1 MRFADIPGH
10 EDVKERLRDMA
21 LSGRIPH
28 ALLLEGPSG
37 AGKFMLARA
46 FAQFIHC
53 QNRTAD
59 GDSCGRCPACLQHSA
74 FNHIDTVFSFPVVK
88 KSGKPTMSD
97 DHVEDFRAFMTE
109 NPYMDFDKWLLAM
122 DNINAQPQIYV
133 EEGNELLRRLTFMAR
148 RSQYKVVLLWLPER
162 MMEGTANKLLKLVE
176 EPFADT
182 IFVMVSNNS
191 RRILPTIYSRTQRIN
206 VRRYSDTE
214 VQSILE
220 ARGVPPTDAADAARI
235 AEGDTNM
242 AIRLAEAGAERMQ
255 QLELFASLMRKAY
268 GRKVGELREWSKTV
282 AELGREPAM
291 KFLDYCSRLFRE
303 SFVMHLQVDNLLTL
317 NAAERAF
324 TSKFFPFIN
333 ERNVIDL
340 MELFDRSKRDIAGN
354 GNAKIIFFDLAVR
367 TIMLIRRQ

>member
-10 EDVKERLRDMA
+10 EDVKERLREMA

-37 AGKFMLARA
+37 SGKFMLARA
-46 FAQFIHC
+46 FASFIHC
-53 QNRTAD
+53 QNRTPD
-59 GDSCGRCPACLQHSA
+59 GDSCGKCPSCLQHSS

-88 KSGKPTMSD
+88 KSGKPTLSD
-97 DHVEDFRAFMTE
+97 DYVDDFRTFITE

-148 RSQYKVVLLWLPER
+148 RSKYKLVLLWLPER

-182 IFVMVSNNS
+182 IFLMVSNNS
-191 RRILPTIYSRTQRIN
+191 RRILPTIYSRTQRVN
-206 VRRYSDTE
+206 VRRYTDAE
-214 VQSILE
+214 VQGILM
-220 ARGVPPTDAADAARI
+220 ARGVPTTDAADAARI

-242 AIRLAEAGAERMQ
+242 AIRLAEAGSERLQ
-255 QLELFASLMRKAY
+255 LLELFATLMRKAY
-268 GRKVGELREWSKTV
+268 GRKVGELREWSRTV

-291 KFLDYCSRLFRE
+291 KFLDYCGRLFRE
-303 SFVMHLQVDNLLTL
+303 SFVMHLHVDSLLTL
-317 NAAERAF
+317 NAAESAF
-324 TSKFFPFIN
+324 ISKFFPFIN
-333 ERNVIDL
+333 ERNVLDL
-340 MELFDRSKRDIAGN
+340 MDLFDRSRRDIAGN

>member
-1 MRFADIPGH
+1 
-10 EDVKERLRDMA
+10 
-21 LSGRIPH
+21 
-28 ALLLEGPSG
+28 
-37 AGKFMLARA
+37 
-46 FAQFIHC
+46 
-53 QNRTAD
+53 
-59 GDSCGRCPACLQHSA
+59 
-74 FNHIDTVFSFPVVK
+74 
-88 KSGKPTMSD
+88 
-97 DHVEDFRAFMTE
+97 
-109 NPYMDFDKWLLAM
+109 
-122 DNINAQPQIYV
+122 
-133 EEGNELLRRLTFMAR
+133 
-148 RSQYKVVLLWLPER
+148 
-162 MMEGTANKLLKLVE
+162 
-176 EPFADT
+176 
-182 IFVMVSNNS
+182 
-191 RRILPTIYSRTQRIN
+191 
-206 VRRYSDTE
+206 
-214 VQSILE
+214 
-220 ARGVPPTDAADAARI
+220 VPPTDAADAARI

-255 QLELFASLMRKAY
+255 QLDLFASLMRKAY